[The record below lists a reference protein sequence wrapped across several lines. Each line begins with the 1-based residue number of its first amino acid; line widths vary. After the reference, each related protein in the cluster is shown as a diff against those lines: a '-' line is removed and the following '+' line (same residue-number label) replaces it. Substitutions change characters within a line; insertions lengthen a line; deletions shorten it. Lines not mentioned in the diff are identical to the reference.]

1 MFEIGVNRI
10 NYWTFTCSIKL
21 YKNKPSKVFPITK
34 EEYES
39 FETWKLNNSKV
50 SNIMK
55 RKQLNADRNI
65 DIDYYYDVIKCD
77 CGNSWVE
84 NVKHIPNHS
93 QYRIRCPKCNL
104 IITKFKH

>member
-1 MFEIGVNRI
+1 MFEISVDRI

-21 YKNKPSKVFPITK
+21 YKNKPSKVFSITK

-39 FETWKLNNSKV
+39 FETWKLNNLKV

-65 DIDYYYDVIKCD
+65 DIDYEYDVIKCD
-77 CGNSWVE
+77 CGHSWVT

-93 QYRIRCPKCNL
+93 QYRVRCPKCDL
-104 IITKFKH
+104 ITTRFKH